1 MLYRTCAFFLLY
13 THTPAPNTTTLP
25 HYRTTQTMFM
35 KLDKFEAQV
44 DEMNAR
50 LTVEALADAEVCD
63 LDIEHQL

>member
-1 MLYRTCAFFLLY
+1 
-13 THTPAPNTTTLP
+13 
-25 HYRTTQTMFM
+25 MFM

-50 LTVEALADAEVCD
+50 LTVEALADAEVCV